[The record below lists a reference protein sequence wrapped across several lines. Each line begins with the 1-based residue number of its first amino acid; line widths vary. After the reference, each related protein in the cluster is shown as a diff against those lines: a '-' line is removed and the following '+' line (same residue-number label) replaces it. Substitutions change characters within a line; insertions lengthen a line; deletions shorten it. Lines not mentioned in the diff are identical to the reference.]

1 MRRRV
6 RGVPLDSETL
16 GVGYYSFIQYGENVV
31 ACC

>member
-6 RGVPLDSETL
+6 RGVPLDLETL
-16 GVGYYSFIQYGENVV
+16 GVGYYSFIIGENVV

>member
-6 RGVPLDSETL
+6 RGVPLDPETL
-16 GVGYYSFIQYGENVV
+16 GVGYYSFIGENVV